1 MSGGRPGVR
10 TGAGFETRPRARN
23 AARFGAR
30 LGARPRARPGT
41 RLNSRPRPRFP
52 AATLA
57 AVLTFAVACGEGSAP
72 EGSSAESS
80 SVGESAAGL
89 PASVESAEAA
99 GDASGLAS
107 RVAAWLDA
115 LPARTSLY
123 ARHLPSG
130 REIAIRADEPMNAL
144 SVIKIPVMVLAYRDA
159 EAGRLDLDER
169 YRIRPEDL
177 RRGSGLLQT
186 FAPELEPTYR
196 DLMTQMIITSDNTA
210 TDIMI
215 GRLGQERVNEMLAE
229 LGYEQTRLR
238 ATTGD
243 LFRRV
248 WVMADPANAAL
259 SHPEVFERGFPSD
272 PEASAR
278 TFRFEGDP
286 EEWLGSITAREI
298 AGLLER
304 IHNGE
309 VATRESS
316 DEMIRILERQF
327 YSSRLPRYIR
337 FRASVAH
344 KTGDW
349 PPYAGNDVG
358 ILYYE
363 GGPAVIAVFTNQNTG
378 DFIELESTLGRIA
391 EDVVN
396 SWR

>member
-1 MSGGRPGVR
+1 MGRDPGSGIS
-10 TGAGFETRPRARN
+10 
-23 AARFGAR
+23 
-30 LGARPRARPGT
+30 
-41 RLNSRPRPRFP
+41 SRVV
-52 AATLA
+52 ALATVFALA
-57 AVLTFAVACGEGSAP
+57 AACADGSAP
-72 EGSSAESS
+72 GSSSRGDATTGGATGDPRPVESADAAAAD
-80 SVGESAAGL
+80 AAGL
-89 PASVESAEAA
+89 AA
-99 GDASGLAS
+99 
-107 RVAAWLDA
+107 RVTARLDA

-123 ARHLPSG
+123 ARHLPTG

-159 EAGRLDLDER
+159 EAGTLDLDER

-186 FAPELEPTYR
+186 FAPGLEPTWR
-196 DLMTQMIITSDNTA
+196 DLVTQMIITSDNTA

-215 GRLGQERVNEMLAE
+215 ARVGQERVNGMLSE
-229 LGYEQTRLR
+229 LGYGQTRLR

-259 SHPEVFERGFPSD
+259 SHREVFQRGFPSD
-272 PEASAR
+272 AGASER

-286 EEWLGSITAREI
+286 EEWLGSISAREI
-298 AGLLER
+298 AGLLAQ
-304 IHNGE
+304 IHNAE
-309 VATRESS
+309 VASRASS
-316 DEMIRILERQF
+316 DEMIAILERQF

-363 GGPAVIAVFTNQNTG
+363 GGPTVIAVFTNQNTG
-378 DFIELESTLGRIA
+378 DFVELESTLGRIA
-391 EDVVN
+391 EDIVN

>member
-1 MSGGRPGVR
+1 MGRDPGSGIS
-10 TGAGFETRPRARN
+10 
-23 AARFGAR
+23 
-30 LGARPRARPGT
+30 
-41 RLNSRPRPRFP
+41 SRVV
-52 AATLA
+52 ALATVLALA
-57 AVLTFAVACGEGSAP
+57 AACADGSAP
-72 EGSSAESS
+72 GSSSRGGATTGGATGDPRPVESADAAAAD
-80 SVGESAAGL
+80 AAGL
-89 PASVESAEAA
+89 AA
-99 GDASGLAS
+99 
-107 RVAAWLDA
+107 RVTARLDA

-123 ARHLPSG
+123 ARHLPTG

-159 EAGRLDLDER
+159 EAGTLDLDER

-186 FAPELEPTYR
+186 FAPGLEPTWR
-196 DLMTQMIITSDNTA
+196 DLVTQMIITSDNTA

-215 GRLGQERVNEMLAE
+215 ARVGQERVNGMLSE

-259 SHPEVFERGFPSD
+259 SHREVFQRGFPSD
-272 PEASAR
+272 AGASER

-286 EEWLGSITAREI
+286 EEWLGSISAREI
-298 AGLLER
+298 AGLLAQ
-304 IHNGE
+304 IHNAE
-309 VATRESS
+309 VASRASS
-316 DEMIRILERQF
+316 DEMIAILERQF

-363 GGPAVIAVFTNQNTG
+363 GGPTVIAVFTNQNTG
-378 DFIELESTLGRIA
+378 DFVELESTLGRIA
-391 EDVVN
+391 EDIVN

>member
-1 MSGGRPGVR
+1 MR
-10 TGAGFETRPRARN
+10 AG
-23 AARFGAR
+23 
-30 LGARPRARPGT
+30 
-41 RLNSRPRPRFP
+41 
-52 AATLA
+52 LA
-57 AVLTFAVACGEGSAP
+57 ALLALAAACGEATS
-72 EGSSAESS
+72 
-80 SVGESAAGL
+80 
-89 PASVESAEAA
+89 
-99 GDASGLAS
+99 GDASGLAA
-107 RVAAWLDA
+107 RVTARLDA

-144 SVIKIPVMVLAYRDA
+144 SVIKIPVMVLAFRDA
-159 EAGRLDLDER
+159 EAGRLDLDGR
-169 YRIRPEDL
+169 HPIRPEEM

-186 FAPELEPTYR
+186 FAPGLEPTYR
-196 DLMTQMIITSDNTA
+196 DLVTQMIITSDNTA
-210 TDIMI
+210 TDIVI
-215 GRLGQERVNEMLAE
+215 ARLGLDRVNEMLSA
-229 LGYEQTRLR
+229 LGYERTRLR

-259 SHPEVFERGFPSD
+259 SHREVFERGFPSD
-272 PEASAR
+272 PEAAAR

-309 VATRESS
+309 VASRASS

-349 PPYAGNDVG
+349 PPHAGNDVG
-358 ILYYE
+358 ILYHE
-363 GGPAVIAVFTNQNTG
+363 GGPTVLAVFTNQNTG
-378 DFIELESTLGRIA
+378 DFVELESALGRIA
-391 EDVVN
+391 EDIVN
-396 SWR
+396 NWR

>member
-1 MSGGRPGVR
+1 MAAGRI
-10 TGAGFETRPRARN
+10 A
-23 AARFGAR
+23 
-30 LGARPRARPGT
+30 L
-41 RLNSRPRPRFP
+41 L
-52 AATLA
+52 LA
-57 AVLTFAVACGEGSAP
+57 FTVACGDGTAP
-72 EGSSAESS
+72 GGSSAEA
-80 SVGESAAGL
+80 SAAG
-89 PASVESAEAA
+89 ASVADAAPVESTQ
-99 GDASGLAS
+99 DAIGTASELGS
-107 RVAAWLDA
+107 RVTARLDA
-115 LPARTSLY
+115 LSARTSLY

-130 REIAIRADEPMNAL
+130 REIAVRADEPMNAL
-144 SVIKIPVMVLAYRDA
+144 SVIKIPVMLLAYRDA
-159 EAGRLDLDER
+159 EAGTLDLDER

-186 FAPELEPTYR
+186 FAAGLEPTWR
-196 DLMTQMIITSDNTA
+196 DLITQMIITSDNTA
-210 TDIMI
+210 TDVII
-215 GRLGQERVNEMLAE
+215 ARLGLERVNEMLSE

-259 SHPEVFERGFPSD
+259 SHREVFERGFPSD
-272 PEASAR
+272 PEASER
-278 TFRFEGDP
+278 TFRFEGDA
-286 EEWLGSITAREI
+286 EEWLGSISAREI
-298 AGLLER
+298 AGLLAQ
-304 IHNGE
+304 IHNAE
-309 VATRESS
+309 VASRASS

-327 YSSRLPRYIR
+327 YSTRLPRYIR

-363 GGPAVIAVFTNQNTG
+363 GGPTVIAVFTNQNTG

-391 EDVVN
+391 EDIVN

>member
-1 MSGGRPGVR
+1 MGRDPGSGIS
-10 TGAGFETRPRARN
+10 
-23 AARFGAR
+23 
-30 LGARPRARPGT
+30 
-41 RLNSRPRPRFP
+41 SRVV
-52 AATLA
+52 ALATVLALA
-57 AVLTFAVACGEGSAP
+57 AACADGSAP
-72 EGSSAESS
+72 GSSSRGGATTGGATGDPRPVESADATAAD
-80 SVGESAAGL
+80 AAGL
-89 PASVESAEAA
+89 AA
-99 GDASGLAS
+99 
-107 RVAAWLDA
+107 RVTARLDA

-123 ARHLPSG
+123 ARHLPTG
-130 REIAIRADEPMNAL
+130 REVAIRADDPMNAL

-159 EAGRLDLDER
+159 EAGTLDLDER

-186 FAPELEPTYR
+186 FAPGLEPTWR
-196 DLMTQMIITSDNTA
+196 DLVTQMIITSDNTA

-215 GRLGQERVNEMLAE
+215 ARVGQERVNGMLSE

-259 SHPEVFERGFPSD
+259 SHREVFQRGFPSD
-272 PEASAR
+272 AGASER

-286 EEWLGSITAREI
+286 EEWLGSISAREI
-298 AGLLER
+298 AGLLAQ
-304 IHNGE
+304 IHNAE
-309 VATRESS
+309 VASRASS
-316 DEMIRILERQF
+316 DEMIAILERQF

-363 GGPAVIAVFTNQNTG
+363 GGPTVIAVFTNQNTG
-378 DFIELESTLGRIA
+378 DFVELESTLGRIA
-391 EDVVN
+391 EDIVN

>member
-1 MSGGRPGVR
+1 MV
-10 TGAGFETRPRARN
+10 
-23 AARFGAR
+23 
-30 LGARPRARPGT
+30 
-41 RLNSRPRPRFP
+41 
-52 AATLA
+52 
-57 AVLTFAVACGEGSAP
+57 AVLLAFAAACGDGSAP
-72 EGSSAESS
+72 GSSSTGNA
-80 SVGESAAGL
+80 SAGGPSDGL
-89 PASVESAEAA
+89 PQVESAQAA
-99 GDASGLAS
+99 TGDASELAA
-107 RVAAWLDA
+107 RVAARLDA

-159 EAGRLDLDER
+159 EGGRLDLDER

-186 FAPELEPTYR
+186 FASGLEPTWR
-196 DLMTQMIITSDNTA
+196 DLVTQMIITSDNTA

-215 GRLGQERVNEMLAE
+215 ARLGQERVNGMLSE

-259 SHPEVFERGFPSD
+259 SHREVFERGFPSD
-272 PEASAR
+272 AEASER

-298 AGLLER
+298 AGLLAR

-309 VATRESS
+309 VASRASS

-363 GGPAVIAVFTNQNTG
+363 GGPTVIAVFTNQNTG
-378 DFIELESTLGRIA
+378 DFVELESTLGRIA
-391 EDVVN
+391 EDIVN
-396 SWR
+396 NWR

>member
-1 MSGGRPGVR
+1 MKSPPEGGAQMRRRTRRCEREGAQMRLSAMALAGLLALSSGCDDGP
-10 TGAGFETRPRARN
+10 APRASE
-23 AARFGAR
+23 
-30 LGARPRARPGT
+30 PG
-41 RLNSRPRPRFP
+41 
-52 AATLA
+52 
-57 AVLTFAVACGEGSAP
+57 GSAP
-72 EGSSAESS
+72 GLSSAGGSASSASAPVESS
-80 SVGESAAGL
+80 GTAT
-89 PASVESAEAA
+89 A

-107 RVAAWLDA
+107 RVAARLDA

-130 REIAIRADEPMNAL
+130 REIAVRADEPMNAL

-159 EAGRLDLDER
+159 EAGTLDLDER
-169 YRIRPEDL
+169 YPIRPEDL

-186 FAPELEPTYR
+186 FAPGLEPTYR
-196 DLMTQMIITSDNTA
+196 DLVTQMIITSDNTA

-215 GRLGQERVNEMLAE
+215 ARVGQDRVNELLSE

-259 SHPEVFERGFPSD
+259 SHREVFERGFPSD
-272 PEASAR
+272 AEASAR

-309 VATRESS
+309 VASRESS

-327 YSSRLPRYIR
+327 YSSRLPRYVR

-363 GGPAVIAVFTNQNTG
+363 GGPTVIAVFTNQNTG
-378 DFIELESTLGRIA
+378 DFTELESTLGRIA
-391 EDVVN
+391 EDVIEN
-396 SWR
+396 WR

>member
-1 MSGGRPGVR
+1 MGGRGPGPELSSEGPR
-10 TGAGFETRPRARN
+10 FGAQA
-23 AARFGAR
+23 AARFFAMMHRGAW
-30 LGARPRARPGT
+30 LSSRAV
-41 RLNSRPRPRFP
+41 
-52 AATLA
+52 TLA
-57 AVLTFAVACGEGSAP
+57 SLLALAAACGDGSAG
-72 EGSSAESS
+72 GSSTGDA
-80 SVGESAAGL
+80 SAGGASDGL
-89 PASVESAEAA
+89 PPVESAQAA
-99 GDASGLAS
+99 ASDASGLAA
-107 RVAAWLDA
+107 RVAARLNA

-123 ARHLPSG
+123 ARHLPTG

-159 EAGRLDLDER
+159 EAGTLDLDER
-169 YRIRPEDL
+169 YRVRPEDL

-186 FAPELEPTYR
+186 FAPELEPTWR
-196 DLMTQMIITSDNTA
+196 DLVTQMIITSDNTA

-215 GRLGQERVNEMLAE
+215 ARVGLDRVNEMLAE

-259 SHPEVFERGFPSD
+259 SHREVFERGFPSD
-272 PEASAR
+272 AEASAR

-298 AGLLER
+298 AGLLAQ

-309 VATRESS
+309 VVSRASS

-358 ILYYE
+358 LLYYE
-363 GGPAVIAVFTNQNTG
+363 GGPTAIAVFTNQNTG
-378 DFIELESTLGRIA
+378 DFIELESALGRIA
-391 EDVVN
+391 EDIVN

>member
-1 MSGGRPGVR
+1 MKSPPEGGAQMLRRTRRCERGGAQMRLSAMAFAGLLALSSGCDDGP
-10 TGAGFETRPRARN
+10 APRASE
-23 AARFGAR
+23 
-30 LGARPRARPGT
+30 PG
-41 RLNSRPRPRFP
+41 
-52 AATLA
+52 
-57 AVLTFAVACGEGSAP
+57 GSAP
-72 EGSSAESS
+72 GLSSAGGPAASASAPVESS
-80 SVGESAAGL
+80 GTAT
-89 PASVESAEAA
+89 A

-107 RVAAWLDA
+107 RVAARLDA

-130 REIAIRADEPMNAL
+130 REIAVRADEPMNAL

-159 EAGRLDLDER
+159 EAGTLDLDER
-169 YRIRPEDL
+169 YPIRPEDL

-186 FAPELEPTYR
+186 FAPGLEPTYR
-196 DLMTQMIITSDNTA
+196 DLVTQMIITSDNTA

-215 GRLGQERVNEMLAE
+215 ARVGQDRVNELLSE

-259 SHPEVFERGFPSD
+259 SHREVFERGFPSD
-272 PEASAR
+272 AEASAR

-309 VATRESS
+309 VASRESS

-327 YSSRLPRYIR
+327 YSSRLPRYVR

-349 PPYAGNDVG
+349 PPYAGNDAG

-363 GGPAVIAVFTNQNTG
+363 GGPTVIAVFTNQNTG
-378 DFIELESTLGRIA
+378 DFTELESTLGRIA
-391 EDVVN
+391 EDVID

>member
-1 MSGGRPGVR
+1 MKSPPEGGAQMRRRTRRCEREGAQMRLSAMALAGLLALSSGCDDGP
-10 TGAGFETRPRARN
+10 APRASE
-23 AARFGAR
+23 
-30 LGARPRARPGT
+30 PG
-41 RLNSRPRPRFP
+41 
-52 AATLA
+52 
-57 AVLTFAVACGEGSAP
+57 GSAP
-72 EGSSAESS
+72 GLSSAGGSASSASAPVESS
-80 SVGESAAGL
+80 GTAT
-89 PASVESAEAA
+89 A

-107 RVAAWLDA
+107 RVAARLDA

-130 REIAIRADEPMNAL
+130 REIAVRADEPMNAL
-144 SVIKIPVMVLAYRDA
+144 SVIKIPVMVLAHRDA
-159 EAGRLDLDER
+159 EAGTLDLDER
-169 YRIRPEDL
+169 YPIRPEDL

-186 FAPELEPTYR
+186 FAPGLEPTYR
-196 DLMTQMIITSDNTA
+196 DLVTQMIITSDNTA

-215 GRLGQERVNEMLAE
+215 ARLGQDRVNELLSE

-259 SHPEVFERGFPSD
+259 SHREVFERGFPSD
-272 PEASAR
+272 AEASAR

-304 IHNGE
+304 IHNGD
-309 VATRESS
+309 VASRESS

-327 YSSRLPRYIR
+327 YSSRLPRYVR

-363 GGPAVIAVFTNQNTG
+363 GGPTVIAVFTNQNTG
-378 DFIELESTLGRIA
+378 DFTELESTLGRIA

>member
-1 MSGGRPGVR
+1 MKSPPEGGAQMLRRTRRCEREGAQMRLSAMALAGLLALSSGCDDGP
-10 TGAGFETRPRARN
+10 APRASE
-23 AARFGAR
+23 
-30 LGARPRARPGT
+30 PG
-41 RLNSRPRPRFP
+41 
-52 AATLA
+52 
-57 AVLTFAVACGEGSAP
+57 GSAP
-72 EGSSAESS
+72 GLSSAGGSASSASAPVESS
-80 SVGESAAGL
+80 GTAT
-89 PASVESAEAA
+89 A

-107 RVAAWLDA
+107 RVAARLDA

-130 REIAIRADEPMNAL
+130 REIAVRADEPMNAL
-144 SVIKIPVMVLAYRDA
+144 SVIKIPVMVLAHRDA
-159 EAGRLDLDER
+159 EAGTLDLDER
-169 YRIRPEDL
+169 YPIRLEDL

-186 FAPELEPTYR
+186 FAPGLEPTYR
-196 DLMTQMIITSDNTA
+196 DLVTQMIITSDNTA

-215 GRLGQERVNEMLAE
+215 ARVGQDRVNELLSE

-259 SHPEVFERGFPSD
+259 SHREVFERGFPSD
-272 PEASAR
+272 AEASAR

-309 VATRESS
+309 VASRESS

-327 YSSRLPRYIR
+327 YSSRLPRYVR

-363 GGPAVIAVFTNQNTG
+363 GGPTVIAVFTNQNTG
-378 DFIELESTLGRIA
+378 DFTELESTLGRIA
-391 EDVVN
+391 EDVID
-396 SWR
+396 SWK

>member
-1 MSGGRPGVR
+1 MR
-10 TGAGFETRPRARN
+10 
-23 AARFGAR
+23 
-30 LGARPRARPGT
+30 
-41 RLNSRPRPRFP
+41 
-52 AATLA
+52 
-57 AVLTFAVACGEGSAP
+57 
-72 EGSSAESS
+72 
-80 SVGESAAGL
+80 
-89 PASVESAEAA
+89 
-99 GDASGLAS
+99 
-107 RVAAWLDA
+107 LDA
-115 LPARTSLY
+115 LPARASLY

-130 REIAIRADEPMNAL
+130 REIAIRADQPMNAL

-169 YRIRPEDL
+169 YQVRPEDL

-186 FAPELEPTYR
+186 FAPGLEPTWR
-196 DLMTQMIITSDNTA
+196 DLVTQMIITSDNTA

-215 GRLGQERVNEMLAE
+215 ARLGQERVNEMLSE
-229 LGYEQTRLR
+229 FGYEQTRLR

-259 SHPEVFERGFPSD
+259 SHREVFERGFPSD
-272 PEASAR
+272 EEASAR

-316 DEMIRILERQF
+316 DEMIRILERQL

-363 GGPAVIAVFTNQNTG
+363 GGPTVIAVFTNQNTG
-378 DFIELESTLGRIA
+378 DFIELESTLGRVA

>member
-1 MSGGRPGVR
+1 MR
-10 TGAGFETRPRARN
+10 AG
-23 AARFGAR
+23 
-30 LGARPRARPGT
+30 
-41 RLNSRPRPRFP
+41 
-52 AATLA
+52 LA
-57 AVLTFAVACGEGSAP
+57 ALLALAAACGEATST
-72 EGSSAESS
+72 
-80 SVGESAAGL
+80 
-89 PASVESAEAA
+89 
-99 GDASGLAS
+99 DASGLAA
-107 RVAAWLDA
+107 RVTARLDA

-144 SVIKIPVMVLAYRDA
+144 SVIKIPVMVLAFRDA

-169 YRIRPEDL
+169 HRVRPEEM

-186 FAPELEPTYR
+186 FAPGLEPTYR
-196 DLMTQMIITSDNTA
+196 DLVTQMIITSDNTA
-210 TDIMI
+210 TDIVI
-215 GRLGQERVNEMLAE
+215 ARLGLDRVNEMLSA
-229 LGYEQTRLR
+229 LGYERTRLR

-259 SHPEVFERGFPSD
+259 SDREVYERGFPSD
-272 PEASAR
+272 PEAAAR

-309 VATRESS
+309 VASRASS

-349 PPYAGNDVG
+349 PPHAGNDVG

-363 GGPAVIAVFTNQNTG
+363 GGPTVLAVFTNQNTG
-378 DFIELESTLGRIA
+378 DFVELESALGLIA
-391 EDVVN
+391 EDIVN
-396 SWR
+396 NWR

>member
-1 MSGGRPGVR
+1 MSRGG
-10 TGAGFETRPRARN
+10 
-23 AARFGAR
+23 
-30 LGARPRARPGT
+30 L
-41 RLNSRPRPRFP
+41 
-52 AATLA
+52 
-57 AVLTFAVACGEGSAP
+57 AVLVAMAAACGDGSAP
-72 EGSSAESS
+72 EGSSA
-80 SVGESAAGL
+80 GDGTAAGAETG
-89 PASVESAEAA
+89 PPPIESTQTSTA
-99 GDASGLAS
+99 DPSGLAA
-107 RVAAWLDA
+107 RVSARLDA

-144 SVIKIPVMVLAYRDA
+144 SVIKIPVMALAYRDA

-169 YRIRPEDL
+169 YRIRLEDL

-186 FAPELEPTYR
+186 FAPELEPTWR
-196 DLMTQMIITSDNTA
+196 DLVTQMIVTSDNTA

-215 GRLGQERVNEMLAE
+215 ARLGRERVNEMLSE

-248 WVMADPANAAL
+248 WVMADPANEAL
-259 SHPEVFERGFPSD
+259 SHREVFERGFPSD
-272 PEASAR
+272 PEASGR

-286 EEWLGSITAREI
+286 EEWLGRITAREI
-298 AGLLER
+298 AGLLAQ

-309 VATRESS
+309 VASRASS

-327 YSSRLPRYIR
+327 YNTRLPRYIR

-358 ILYYE
+358 IMYYE
-363 GGPAVIAVFTNQNTG
+363 GGPTVIAVFTNQNTG
-378 DFIELESTLGRIA
+378 DFVELESTLGRIA

>member
-1 MSGGRPGVR
+1 MDRARRG
-10 TGAGFETRPRARN
+10 PRAV
-23 AARFGAR
+23 
-30 LGARPRARPGT
+30 P
-41 RLNSRPRPRFP
+41 
-52 AATLA
+52 LA
-57 AVLTFAVACGEGSAP
+57 LLSAFAVACGDGSAP
-72 EGSSAESS
+72 GANSEADRAGGAATGGLSAI
-80 SVGESAAGL
+80 ESAQ
-89 PASVESAEAA
+89 AA
-99 GDASGLAS
+99 TGDASGLDA
-107 RVAAWLDA
+107 RVTARLDA
-115 LPARTSLY
+115 LTARTSLF

-159 EAGRLDLDER
+159 EAGTLDLDER
-169 YRIRPEDL
+169 YHIRPEDL

-186 FAPELEPTYR
+186 FAPGLEPTWR
-196 DLMTQMIITSDNTA
+196 DLITQMIITSDNTA

-215 GRLGQERVNEMLAE
+215 ARLGQERVNEMLSE

-248 WVMADPANAAL
+248 WVMADPANEAL
-259 SHPEVFERGFPSD
+259 SHREVFERGFPSD

-298 AGLLER
+298 AGLLAQ
-304 IHNGE
+304 IHN
-309 VATRESS
+309 ADIASRASS
-316 DEMIRILERQF
+316 DEMIDVLERQF
-327 YSSRLPRYIR
+327 YSTRLPRYIR

-363 GGPAVIAVFTNQNTG
+363 GGPTVIAVFTNQNTG

-391 EDVVN
+391 EDIVN

>member
-1 MSGGRPGVR
+1 MRRRWIPGWIGARGR
-10 TGAGFETRPRARN
+10 TGIEPRIGR
-23 AARFGAR
+23 GAKPCH
-30 LGARPRARPGT
+30 LVM
-41 RLNSRPRPRFP
+41 
-52 AATLA
+52 TLA
-57 AVLTFAVACGEGSAP
+57 VLSPLAVACGNGSTP
-72 EGSSAESS
+72 GSSA
-80 SVGESAAGL
+80 GDGAAGG
-89 PASVESAEAA
+89 ASDGPPPVESAQAA
-99 GDASGLAS
+99 AADPSGLTS
-107 RVAAWLDA
+107 RVAARLDA
-115 LPARTSLY
+115 IPARTSLY

-159 EAGRLDLDER
+159 EAGTLDLDER
-169 YRIRPEDL
+169 HRVQPEDL

-186 FAPELEPTYR
+186 FAPGLEPTYR
-196 DLMTQMIITSDNTA
+196 DLITQMIITSDNTA

-215 GRLGQERVNEMLAE
+215 ARVGQDRVNEMLSE

-259 SHPEVFERGFPSD
+259 SHREVFERGFPSD

-286 EEWLGSITAREI
+286 DEWLGRITAREI
-298 AGLLER
+298 AGLLEQ
-304 IHNGE
+304 IHNAE
-309 VATRESS
+309 VASRESS

-358 ILYYE
+358 ILYHE
-363 GGPAVIAVFTNQNTG
+363 GGPTVIAVFANQNTG

-391 EDVVN
+391 EDIVN

>member
-1 MSGGRPGVR
+1 MDRDGP
-10 TGAGFETRPRARN
+10 ETRISPEA
-23 AARFGAR
+23 AR
-30 LGARPRARPGT
+30 LGSRAVM
-41 RLNSRPRPRFP
+41 L
-52 AATLA
+52 
-57 AVLTFAVACGEGSAP
+57 AVLSAFAMACGDGSAP
-72 EGSSAESS
+72 GGSSAADGTGGGAGTGLSAI
-80 SVGESAAGL
+80 ESAQ
-89 PASVESAEAA
+89 AA
-99 GDASGLAS
+99 TGDASGLAA
-107 RVAAWLDA
+107 RVTARLDG
-115 LPARTSLY
+115 LPARTSLF

-169 YRIRPEDL
+169 YLIRPEDL

-186 FAPELEPTYR
+186 FAPGLEPTYR
-196 DLMTQMIITSDNTA
+196 DLVTQMIITSDNTA

-215 GRLGQERVNEMLAE
+215 ARLGQERVNEMLSE

-248 WVMADPANAAL
+248 WVMADPANEAL
-259 SHPEVFERGFPSD
+259 SHREVFERGFPSD
-272 PEASAR
+272 PEASER

-298 AGLLER
+298 AGLLAQ

-309 VATRESS
+309 VAARASS
-316 DEMIRILERQF
+316 DEMIAILERQF
-327 YSSRLPRYIR
+327 YSTRLPRYIR

-363 GGPAVIAVFTNQNTG
+363 GGPTVVAVFTNQNTG
-378 DFIELESTLGRIA
+378 DFIELESTLGHIA
-391 EDVVN
+391 EDIVN

>member
-1 MSGGRPGVR
+1 MGGRGPGPGLSSEGPR
-10 TGAGFETRPRARN
+10 FGAQA
-23 AARFGAR
+23 AARFFAMMHRGAW
-30 LGARPRARPGT
+30 LSSRAV
-41 RLNSRPRPRFP
+41 
-52 AATLA
+52 TLA
-57 AVLTFAVACGEGSAP
+57 SLLALAAACADGSAG
-72 EGSSAESS
+72 GSST
-80 SVGESAAGL
+80 
-89 PASVESAEAA
+89 
-99 GDASGLAS
+99 GDASGLAA
-107 RVAAWLDA
+107 RVTARLDG

-123 ARHLPSG
+123 ARHLPTG
-130 REIAIRADEPMNAL
+130 REITIRADEPMNAL

-159 EAGRLDLDER
+159 EAGTLDLDER

-186 FAPELEPTYR
+186 FTPELEPTWR
-196 DLMTQMIITSDNTA
+196 DLVTQMIITSDNTA

-215 GRLGQERVNEMLAE
+215 ARVGLDRVNEMLSE

-259 SHPEVFERGFPSD
+259 SHREVFERGFPSD

-286 EEWLGSITAREI
+286 EEWLGSISAREI
-298 AGLLER
+298 AGLLAQ

-309 VATRESS
+309 VASRTSS
-316 DEMIRILERQF
+316 DEMIRVLERQF

-363 GGPAVIAVFTNQNTG
+363 GGPTVIAVFTNQNTG
-378 DFIELESTLGRIA
+378 DFIELESALGRIA
-391 EDVVN
+391 EDIVD

>member
-1 MSGGRPGVR
+1 MGRDEPASGISPEG
-10 TGAGFETRPRARN
+10 
-23 AARFGAR
+23 ARFGAQAGIGVVPMLR
-30 LGARPRARPGT
+30 RGAGLGSRAVTLASVLALATACADGSPPGDSST
-41 RLNSRPRPRFP
+41 GDATPGGASDGPRP
-52 AATLA
+52 
-57 AVLTFAVACGEGSAP
+57 
-72 EGSSAESS
+72 
-80 SVGESAAGL
+80 
-89 PASVESAEAA
+89 VESAELVAA
-99 GDASGLAS
+99 DASGLAA
-107 RVAAWLDA
+107 RVTTRLDG
-115 LPARTSLY
+115 LSARTSLF

-186 FAPELEPTYR
+186 YAPELEPTWR
-196 DLMTQMIITSDNTA
+196 DLITQMIITSDNTA

-215 GRLGQERVNEMLAE
+215 ARLGQERVNEMLSE

-248 WVMADPANAAL
+248 WVMADPANEAL
-259 SHPEVFERGFPSD
+259 SHREVFERGFPSD
-272 PEASAR
+272 PEASER

-286 EEWLGSITAREI
+286 EEWLGRITAREI
-298 AGLLER
+298 AGLLAQ

-309 VATRESS
+309 VASRASS
-316 DEMIRILERQF
+316 DEMIAILERQF
-327 YSSRLPRYIR
+327 YSTRLPRYIR

-363 GGPAVIAVFTNQNTG
+363 GGPTVVAVFTNQNTG
-378 DFIELESTLGRIA
+378 DFVELESTLGRIA
-391 EDVVN
+391 EDIVN

>member
-1 MSGGRPGVR
+1 MGPGGLGAGAGRSRDMLGTGSQTRVGVR
-10 TGAGFETRPRARN
+10 AGARIRART
-23 AARFGAR
+23 A
-30 LGARPRARPGT
+30 
-41 RLNSRPRPRFP
+41 SRPRRRGMV
-52 AATLA
+52 AVLLALA
-57 AVLTFAVACGEGSAP
+57 AACGDGSASG
-72 EGSSAESS
+72 GSSTGDSS
-80 SVGESAAGL
+80 AGGPGDGL
-89 PASVESAEAA
+89 PPVESAQAAA
-99 GDASGLAS
+99 GDASGLAA
-107 RVAAWLDA
+107 RVTTRLDG

-123 ARHLPSG
+123 ARHLPTG

-144 SVIKIPVMVLAYRDA
+144 SVIKIPVMLLAYRDA
-159 EAGRLDLDER
+159 EAGTLDLDER

-186 FAPELEPTYR
+186 FAPGLEPTWR
-196 DLMTQMIITSDNTA
+196 ELLTQMIITSDNTA

-215 GRLGQERVNEMLAE
+215 ARLGQERVNELLSE

-259 SHPEVFERGFPSD
+259 SHREVFERGFPSD
-272 PEASAR
+272 AEASAR

-298 AGLLER
+298 AGLLAQ

-309 VATRESS
+309 VASRESS

-363 GGPAVIAVFTNQNTG
+363 GGPTVIAVFTNQNTG
-378 DFIELESTLGRIA
+378 DFVELESTLGRIA
-391 EDVVN
+391 EDIVN

>member
-1 MSGGRPGVR
+1 MGAGGLGAASRSLDMLGSGPRTTIGVR
-10 TGAGFETRPRARN
+10 ARAGIRART
-23 AARFGAR
+23 A
-30 LGARPRARPGT
+30 PR
-41 RLNSRPRPRFP
+41 SRRHGI
-52 AATLA
+52 T
-57 AVLTFAVACGEGSAP
+57 AVLLALAVACGTGCAP
-72 EGSSAESS
+72 RGSSTGDSS
-80 SVGESAAGL
+80 AGGPSDGL
-89 PASVESAEAA
+89 PAVESAQAA
-99 GDASGLAS
+99 TGDASGLAA
-107 RVAAWLDA
+107 RITAQLDA

-123 ARHLPSG
+123 ARHVPSG

-159 EAGRLDLDER
+159 EAGTLDLDEH

-186 FAPELEPTYR
+186 FAPGLEPTWR
-196 DLMTQMIITSDNTA
+196 DLVTQMIITSDNTA

-215 GRLGQERVNEMLAE
+215 ARLGQERVNEMLSE

-259 SHPEVFERGFPSD
+259 SHREVFQRGFPSD
-272 PEASAR
+272 AEASER

-286 EEWLGSITAREI
+286 EEWLGRISAREI
-298 AGLLER
+298 AGLLEQ
-304 IHNGE
+304 IHNAE
-309 VATRESS
+309 VASRASS
-316 DEMIRILERQF
+316 DEMIAILERQF
-327 YSSRLPRYIR
+327 YNSRLPRYIR

-363 GGPAVIAVFTNQNTG
+363 GGPTVIAVFTNQNTG
-378 DFIELESTLGRIA
+378 DFVELESTLGRIA
-391 EDVVN
+391 EDIVN

>member
-1 MSGGRPGVR
+1 MVAVLLAFAAACGDGSVPGGSSVEASSAG
-10 TGAGFETRPRARN
+10 GAG
-23 AARFGAR
+23 
-30 LGARPRARPGT
+30 
-41 RLNSRPRPRFP
+41 
-52 AATLA
+52 
-57 AVLTFAVACGEGSAP
+57 
-72 EGSSAESS
+72 AE
-80 SVGESAAGL
+80 L
-89 PASVESAEAA
+89 PPVESAQVAA
-99 GDASGLAS
+99 GDASGLAA
-107 RVAAWLDA
+107 RVTTRLDG

-123 ARHLPSG
+123 ARHLPTG

-159 EAGRLDLDER
+159 EEGRLDLDER

-186 FAPELEPTYR
+186 FAPGLEPTWR
-196 DLMTQMIITSDNTA
+196 ELLTQMIITSDNTA

-215 GRLGQERVNEMLAE
+215 ARLGQERVNELLSE

-259 SHPEVFERGFPSD
+259 SHREVFERGFPSD

-298 AGLLER
+298 AGLLAQ

-309 VATRESS
+309 VASRESS

-363 GGPAVIAVFTNQNTG
+363 GGPTVIAVFTNQNTG
-378 DFIELESTLGRIA
+378 DFVELESTLGRIA
-391 EDVVN
+391 EDIVN

>member
-1 MSGGRPGVR
+1 MGPGGPGGGAGRSRDMLGTGHRTRIGVGAWTVIRARTASPPRRPGII
-10 TGAGFETRPRARN
+10 
-23 AARFGAR
+23 
-30 LGARPRARPGT
+30 
-41 RLNSRPRPRFP
+41 
-52 AATLA
+52 
-57 AVLTFAVACGEGSAP
+57 AVLLAFAAACGDGSAP
-72 EGSSAESS
+72 GGSSTGDA
-80 SVGESAAGL
+80 SAGGPSDGL
-89 PASVESAEAA
+89 PPVESAQAA
-99 GDASGLAS
+99 TSDASELAA
-107 RVAAWLDA
+107 RVAARLDA

-123 ARHLPSG
+123 ARHLPTG

-186 FAPELEPTYR
+186 FAPGLEPTWR
-196 DLMTQMIITSDNTA
+196 DLLTQMIVTSDNTA

-215 GRLGQERVNEMLAE
+215 ARLGQERVNEMLSE
-229 LGYEQTRLR
+229 LGYQQTRLR

-259 SHPEVFERGFPSD
+259 SHREVFERGFPSD
-272 PEASAR
+272 AEASER

-298 AGLLER
+298 AGLLAQ
-304 IHNGE
+304 IHNAE
-309 VATRESS
+309 VASRASS
-316 DEMIRILERQF
+316 DEMIAILERQF

-363 GGPAVIAVFTNQNTG
+363 GGPTVIAVFTNQNTG
-378 DFIELESTLGRIA
+378 DFVELESTLGRIA
-391 EDVVN
+391 EDIVDN
-396 SWR
+396 WR

>member
-1 MSGGRPGVR
+1 MKSPPEGGAQMRRRTRRCEREGAQMRLSAMALAGLLALSSGCDDGP
-10 TGAGFETRPRARN
+10 APRASE
-23 AARFGAR
+23 
-30 LGARPRARPGT
+30 PG
-41 RLNSRPRPRFP
+41 
-52 AATLA
+52 
-57 AVLTFAVACGEGSAP
+57 GSAP
-72 EGSSAESS
+72 GLSSAGGSASSASAPVESS
-80 SVGESAAGL
+80 GTAT
-89 PASVESAEAA
+89 A

-107 RVAAWLDA
+107 RVAARLDA

-130 REIAIRADEPMNAL
+130 REIAVRADEPMNAL

-159 EAGRLDLDER
+159 EAGTLDLDER
-169 YRIRPEDL
+169 YPIRPEDL

-186 FAPELEPTYR
+186 FAPGLEPTYR
-196 DLMTQMIITSDNTA
+196 DLATQMIITSDNTA

-215 GRLGQERVNEMLAE
+215 ARVGQDRVNELLSE
-229 LGYEQTRLR
+229 LGYQHTRLR

-259 SHPEVFERGFPSD
+259 SHREVFERGFPSD
-272 PEASAR
+272 AEASAR

-309 VATRESS
+309 VASRESS

-327 YSSRLPRYIR
+327 YSSRLPRYVR

-363 GGPAVIAVFTNQNTG
+363 GGPTVIAVFTNQNTG
-378 DFIELESTLGRIA
+378 DFTELESTLGRIA
-391 EDVVN
+391 EDIID

>member
-1 MSGGRPGVR
+1 MKSPPEGGAQMRRRTRRCEREGAQMRLSAMALAGLLALSSGCDDGP
-10 TGAGFETRPRARN
+10 APRASE
-23 AARFGAR
+23 
-30 LGARPRARPGT
+30 PG
-41 RLNSRPRPRFP
+41 
-52 AATLA
+52 
-57 AVLTFAVACGEGSAP
+57 GSAP
-72 EGSSAESS
+72 RLSSAGGSASSASAPVESS
-80 SVGESAAGL
+80 GTAT
-89 PASVESAEAA
+89 A

-107 RVAAWLDA
+107 RVAARLDA

-130 REIAIRADEPMNAL
+130 REIAVRADEPMNAL

-159 EAGRLDLDER
+159 EAGTLDLDER
-169 YRIRPEDL
+169 YPIRPEDL

-186 FAPELEPTYR
+186 LAPGLEPTYR
-196 DLMTQMIITSDNTA
+196 DLVTQMIITSDNTA

-215 GRLGQERVNEMLAE
+215 ARVGQDRVNQLLSE

-259 SHPEVFERGFPSD
+259 SHREVFERGFPSD
-272 PEASAR
+272 EEASAR

-286 EEWLGSITAREI
+286 EEWLGSISAREI

-309 VATRESS
+309 VASRESS

-327 YSSRLPRYIR
+327 YSSRLPRYVR

-363 GGPAVIAVFTNQNTG
+363 GGPTVIAVFTNQNTG
-378 DFIELESTLGRIA
+378 DFTELESTLGRIA
-391 EDVVN
+391 EDVIEN
-396 SWR
+396 WR